1 MRINPLRRREFITSL
16 AGAAA
21 WPFAARA
28 QQPER
33 MRRIDV
39 LMAYAES
46 YPEGQALVAAFREGL
61 QKLGWTENRNIRID
75 TRWAA
80 ADVEL
85 MQRFARE
92 IVELRPDLILTQNT
106 PTTAAML
113 QQTRFAPG
121 PSPSHRRRG
130 CDTFR
135 VPGDPSLVGGFH
147 ARTAARHVDCVGGM
161 AAR

>member
-1 MRINPLRRREFITSL
+1 MRRREFLSVL
-16 AGAAA
+16 GGAAGA
-21 WPFAARA
+21 WPHAARA

-46 YPEGQALVAAFREGL
+46 DLEGQALVAAFREGL
-61 QKLGWTENRNIRID
+61 QKLGWTESRNIRID

-92 IVELRPDLILTQNT
+92 IVELQFDLILS
-106 PTTAAML
+106 
-113 QQTRFAPG
+113 G
-121 PSPSHRRRG
+121 H
-130 CDTFR
+130 
-135 VPGDPSLVGGFH
+135 
-147 ARTAARHVDCVGGM
+147 
-161 AAR
+161 

>member
-1 MRINPLRRREFITSL
+1 MRRRDVITLLGGS
-16 AGAAA
+16 AVA
-21 WPFAARA
+21 WPLVAHA

-61 QKLGWTENRNIRID
+61 QKLGWTESRNIRID

-92 IVELRPDLILTQNT
+92 IVELQFDLILS
-106 PTTAAML
+106 
-113 QQTRFAPG
+113 G
-121 PSPSHRRRG
+121 H
-130 CDTFR
+130 
-135 VPGDPSLVGGFH
+135 
-147 ARTAARHVDCVGGM
+147 
-161 AAR
+161 

>member
-1 MRINPLRRREFITSL
+1 MRLNCSRRREFITSL

-39 LMAYAES
+39 LIAYAES
-46 YPEGQALVAAFREGL
+46 DLEGQALVGAFREGR
-61 QKLGWTENRNIRID
+61 QKLGWTESRNIRID

-92 IVELRPDLILTQNT
+92 IVELQLDLI
-106 PTTAAML
+106 
-113 QQTRFAPG
+113 FSG
-121 PSPSHRRRG
+121 H
-130 CDTFR
+130 
-135 VPGDPSLVGGFH
+135 
-147 ARTAARHVDCVGGM
+147 
-161 AAR
+161 